1 MKRVVITILTFTYI
15 LTVLAVP
22 AHRAWR
28 RFAQPDGT
36 QVELMLVGDEHFN
49 CYLTHDTVPVVEDNG
64 AYCYAKT
71 DGRAISS
78 SGILAHEANERS
90 IEESRHQSTWEEML
104 DARSSI
110 MEKEIRRVTSRK
122 SSIVCSSSFVGSKK
136 GLIILANFKDK
147 QFYDYDETDHGEATQ
162 SRYDRL
168 ANEVGYTNDYGAI
181 GSIHDYF
188 LDQSDGKFDLSF
200 DVVGPINLKKKTT
213 YYGQGNDLYAP
224 LMIVESCL
232 AADSLVD
239 FNTYDWD
246 GDGIVEE
253 VFVVYAGYGAATGG
267 GANTIWPHKSSL
279 EMATINSPF
288 LNLPHPL
295 CLDGVVIDVY
305 ACSNELYSSK
315 GTTEMGIGTFCHE
328 FSHCL
333 GLPDFYDTGIGYNYG
348 TGEWDILC
356 NGPYNG
362 PMGLGWVPAGY
373 TAYERWFA
381 GWLEPTVLERNS
393 MISNLEPIN
402 EGGEAYIIYND
413 NHKDEYYILENR
425 NQTKWD
431 SYIPSSGLLVY
442 HVDYDAEQ
450 WENNSVNAN
459 DSYDDHERMS
469 IFRALPEMGADAFPY
484 ENHDSLSDHSNPASM
499 LYNENVDGTLLMH
512 KPITD
517 ITRDTAN
524 GAISFRFENKNI
536 TDNIKEVGSEAQK
549 ELYTVYCLDGK
560 IAAESITPAEV
571 AQLSTGTYLIKHKD
585 QRARK
590 AIVR

>member
-1 MKRVVITILTFTYI
+1 MKRIIIMTLMLAYI
-15 LTVLAVP
+15 LSIGAVP
-22 AHRAWR
+22 AKKEWR
-28 RFAQPDGT
+28 IYSQPDGT

-49 CYLTHDTVPVVEDNG
+49 CYLTHDNVPVVEDNG
-64 AYCYAKT
+64 AYCYAQT
-71 DGRAISS
+71 DGQAISS
-78 SGILAHEANERS
+78 SGVLAHEVGERPTADY
-90 IEESRHQSTWEEML
+90 RHLTTWDDIL
-104 DARSSI
+104 QARAWTMKKAAQQQETRTPSKDRTAVF
-110 MEKEIRRVTSRK
+110 E
-122 SSIVCSSSFVGSKK
+122 GSQK
-136 GLIILANFKDK
+136 GLIILANFSDK
-147 QFYDYDETDHGEATQ
+147 QFYDYDEADHGETTQ
-162 SRYDRL
+162 SRYYRM

-333 GLPDFYDTGIGYNYG
+333 GLPDFYDTGAGTNYG

-381 GWLEPTVLERNS
+381 GWLEPTVLERDS
-393 MISNLEPIN
+393 IISDLEPIN
-402 EGGEAYIIYND
+402 EEGGAYLIYND

-425 NQTKWD
+425 NQTRWD
-431 SYIPSSGLLVY
+431 TYVPSSGLLIY
-442 HVDYDAEQ
+442 HVDYDAKQ
-450 WENNSVNAN
+450 WAGNTVNAK
-459 DSYDDHERMS
+459 DSYDDHERMAV
-469 IFRALPEMGADAFPY
+469 FRAGLYPSFAYPSED
-484 ENHDSLSDHSNPASM
+484 NDSLTDFSEPAAM
-499 LYNENVDGTLLMH
+499 LYHENVDGTQLMH
-512 KPITD
+512 KPITN

-524 GAISFRFENKNI
+524 GSISFRFENKNMI
-536 TDNIKEVGSEAQK
+536 DQLKEMESK
-549 ELYTVYCLDGK
+549 TRKDLYSVYRLDGK
-560 IAAESITPAEV
+560 IVAESITPAEV
-571 AQLSTGTYLIKHKD
+571 TQLPTGTYLVRHKD
-585 QRARK
+585 RRARK
-590 AIVR
+590 TVVR